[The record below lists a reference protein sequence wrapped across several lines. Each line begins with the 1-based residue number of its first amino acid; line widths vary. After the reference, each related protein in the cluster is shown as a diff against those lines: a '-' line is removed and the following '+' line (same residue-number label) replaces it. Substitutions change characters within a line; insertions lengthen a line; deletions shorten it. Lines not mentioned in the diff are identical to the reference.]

1 MIIDLLEMLVLGK
14 VLVLDKVLLAVEVDK
29 LLGQERIP
37 CEVLAPAAGS
47 RTATRAS
54 GAKTTTSTAAT
65 SDGGGTTFGFAPA
78 PGGYVYIYIY
88 MLFYL
93 LANGLT

>member
-65 SDGGGTTFGFAPA
+65 SDGGVLPLALPLLLEDM
-78 PGGYVYIYIY
+78 YIYIY
-88 MLFYL
+88 ICYFIC
-93 LANGLT
+93 